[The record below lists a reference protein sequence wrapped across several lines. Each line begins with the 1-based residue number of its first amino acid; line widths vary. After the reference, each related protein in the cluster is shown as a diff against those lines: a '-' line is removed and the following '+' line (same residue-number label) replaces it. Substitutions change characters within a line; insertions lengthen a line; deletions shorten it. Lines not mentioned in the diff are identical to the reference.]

1 MKIFEAGM
9 SEQKIQGHRITIILD
24 DETLKKLRKR
34 QAKLLMK
41 TSRTITLTK
50 VIKDCLNEYL
60 DKN

>member
-1 MKIFEAGM
+1 ML
-9 SEQKIQGHRITIILD
+9 EQNIQAHRITIILD

-41 TSRTITLTK
+41 TSQTVTLTK
-50 VIKDCLNEYL
+50 VIKECLSECL